1 MKSSVGYDCVI
12 IAGAEKA
19 TGAKLLGSNF
29 CGRALASETS
39 AAAGK
44 DLKTV
49 CSKAT
54 PFSIRFVSD
63 SYEFGM
69 AAPMEIAR
77 DNKGFKLSYKQ
88 NAC

>member
-49 CSKAT
+49 CSKY
-54 PFSIRFVSD
+54 SLIRISSHAF
-63 SYEFGM
+63 Y
-69 AAPMEIAR
+69 R
-77 DNKGFKLSYKQ
+77 
-88 NAC
+88 

>member
-1 MKSSVGYDCVI
+1 MYL
-12 IAGAEKA
+12 
-19 TGAKLLGSNF
+19 KLSTLISG
-29 CGRALASETS
+29 
-39 AAAGK
+39 
-44 DLKTV
+44 
-49 CSKAT
+49 KAT